1 MDLHA
6 ENMILRTA
14 RLTLRPIQL
23 SDEAVMVR
31 EINDIA
37 ISGWLATVP
46 HPYTAQDFRLF
57 ATEIAVPGETFAIE
71 DAEGVVGVIGLESHI
86 LGYWLAARAHGKGY
100 ATEAAR
106 CLLHDHFSRSEE
118 TVESGYFVGNTRSGR
133 VLEKLGFTQTG
144 QDMKHCLAMGV
155 DRPHRIMMLT
165 PQAFARA

>member
-6 ENMILRTA
+6 ENLTLRTA

-23 SDEAVMVR
+23 SDAAVMVR
-31 EINDIA
+31 EIGDIA

-46 HPYTAQDFRLF
+46 HPYTFEDFRLF

-71 DAEGVVGVIGLESHI
+71 DADGVVGMIGLEPDV
-86 LGYWLAARAHGKGY
+86 LGYWLASRVHGRGY

-106 CLLHDHFSRSEE
+106 CLLEFHFSRSEE
-118 TVESGYFVGNTRSGR
+118 TVESGYFVGNARSAR
-133 VLEKLGFTQTG
+133 VLEKLGFIQTG
-144 QDMKHCLAMGV
+144 QDLKHCLAMGV
-155 DRPHRIMMLT
+155 DRPHITMMLT